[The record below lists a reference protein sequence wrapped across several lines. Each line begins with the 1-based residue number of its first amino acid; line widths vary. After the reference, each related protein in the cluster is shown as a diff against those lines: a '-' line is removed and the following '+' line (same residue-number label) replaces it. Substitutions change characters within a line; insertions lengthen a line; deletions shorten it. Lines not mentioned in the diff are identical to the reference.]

1 MIDGNQ
7 FLSMLGMLTPF
18 VVLAKLNSSANLKK
32 EERYKQFLMPFLAIV
47 LCLAAMAFLSE
58 IYDGLVLLMQS
69 VSGWIDQLGGFL
81 LTKLPD
87 NMAMVGNFVQNCSDK
102 LDTFIKSLNLNF
114 WAFFIANA
122 AILLAY
128 VVVKKI
134 LLAFLRRLFKDG
146 GLFQKTAALFYDYDE
161 DDDRWYL
168 NPKFSQART
177 FLKVMYVTAVA
188 LGVVGV
194 LASSWLYL
202 NEWLTALYY
211 PVFSVI
217 VLGELYFLLDGYTK
231 AETKNQLEGEADTA
245 LNGGNYSIM
254 RGFLRRLFGDKLAAE
269 NTTVSEADQSVLTN
283 DELLTQ
289 LEASDDLV
297 VEIYGRYMRRRS
309 NDGMELDF
317 NYLLSGK
324 QLLCGQSM
332 LFSNP
337 FYYDL
342 IPYVFY
348 PFNQTLLR
356 KKKVLVVLGR
366 HGAEEDVEDW
376 CRKGFLSVTNTPD
389 LWNIGLLS
397 DEEQDLDVGIITRSN
412 VHNLK
417 LHEANRS
424 FFEDVEMV
432 VLVEPSRLVTTAQIG
447 LNSLVRLC
455 SGEGKK
461 LTFCSMDKNCDGLL
475 DSLSHVLMTV
485 INEVTATNRHKG
497 ASSYMIWEADGEY
510 LQHRMLPNLSRYL
523 GVGTELSF
531 AALKNQV
538 PETKWYGGDAFPV
551 LDTHWIAKQYY
562 YDLLHYAHLPANQ
575 ETMDRVF
582 QVSHNIWSVPMAPF
596 QYLTVEDESYN
607 MFEVKRAFSTR
618 ATDQGF
624 VNVIC
629 SDYLLK
635 DYMADNDTIFN
646 ADPKAIPYI
655 AADYARTARNTV
667 LRLCLRMSAGP
678 VSEAEI
684 CRELLLVDKIP
695 DDPAKVLWRAICENC
710 GYVGD
715 AGEDQDGQ
723 PALVYHTADED
734 VVFTANILVCKRRFN
749 METGKMENMY
759 AIKNQR
765 FISLV
770 LDALSMAEYIAED
783 ENGKQQFLGT
793 ELKGHILQ
801 KYLPG
806 QFFTFGGKYYE
817 MVRVTME
824 GRVLVRRA
832 SDHINGRPMYR
843 QIRNYHL
850 SNIKDSTVMGECRD
864 LGFMRISRQFADV
877 RVQTPGYWKMARYN
891 DFGSAVRVMLNGVPD
906 RLYNYKSVLRVELC
920 PEGGMS
926 AGTLHTLVPL
936 MNEVLRTLL
945 AENQDYLTVVANGE
959 AQLPSTMSLTV
970 DDSAQGENCF
980 YIIEDSQMDIGLLDA
995 VERNLNRIFEI
1006 VCDYLQWHEE
1016 KMSSSAAPV
1025 EAPAEP
1031 QEAPQEEPQEEQPQ
1045 PKGIKKVGAAIKKFF
1060 APVANWFRKVGTAVA
1075 DFFRKLFKRK
1085 KIDEAEPT
1093 EETPEGAEPIDE
1105 ASAQNRSMFSLPGV
1119 VKSAAP
1125 GEDEGADG
1133 PVQTVAGE
1141 GNDTLDFEKERV
1153 EQPGLVFTRPDYKD
1167 RYYLRYGSEEI
1178 EKSLHLTEL
1187 KDLLVA
1193 LGFGNSGL
1201 TQSRKGKDVAQM
1213 VERSFVPN
1221 REGVHYCDFCGCELS
1236 GMDYDIL
1243 GDGRERCPS
1252 CSRTAVKDA
1261 DEFARIHASVMRNLK
1276 LFFGIR
1282 INAPVHIQM
1291 VNSRKLHKALG
1302 MSFVPSGQ
1310 YDGRVL
1316 GVAIKDKNGYSILI
1330 ENGAPRLQST
1340 MTMVHEMT
1348 HIWQYLHWDA
1358 KEIRN
1363 QYGDSELEV
1372 YEGMA
1377 KWVEIQ
1383 YTYMLNE
1390 VEAAKREELIT
1401 RCREDA
1407 YGYGFVKYADKYPL
1421 SIGGRPGGATPFD
1434 NIKTPL

>member
-1 MIDGNQ
+1 MTDGNQ
-7 FLSMLGMLTPF
+7 FLSMIGMLAPF
-18 VVLAKLNSSANLKK
+18 VILAKLNASANLKK
-32 EERYKQFLMPFLAIV
+32 EERYKQFLMPILAII
-47 LCLAAMAFLSE
+47 LCIVAMAFLSE
-58 IYDGLVLLMQS
+58 IYDGLVQLMQS
-69 VSGWIDQLGGFL
+69 VSGWVDQLGGFL
-81 LTKLPD
+81 TEKLPA
-87 NMAMVGNFVQNCSDK
+87 NLSAVGSFVENLSDK

-128 VVVKKI
+128 VIVKKI
-134 LLAFLRRLFKDG
+134 LLAFLRPLFRDG
-146 GLFQKTAALFYDYDE
+146 NLFQKTAALFYDYDE

-217 VLGELYFLLDGYTK
+217 VLGELCFLLDGYTK
-231 AETKNQLEGEADTA
+231 AETKNRLEGEADTA

-269 NTTVSEADQSVLTN
+269 NTTVSEVGQSVLTN
-283 DELLTQ
+283 DELLTE
-289 LEASDDLV
+289 LEASDDPAV
-297 VEIYGRYMRRRS
+297 ATYGHYMRRRS

-324 QLLCGQSM
+324 QLLGGQSM

-342 IPYVFY
+342 VPYVFY

-397 DEEQDLDVGIITRSN
+397 DKEQDLDVGIISRSN

-417 LHEANRS
+417 LHEANRA
-424 FFEDVEMV
+424 FFEDVETV

-475 DSLSHVLMTV
+475 DTLSHLLMTV

-497 ASSYMIWEADGEY
+497 ASSYMIWEADGDY

-551 LDTHWIAKQYY
+551 QDIHWIAKQYY
-562 YDLLHYAHLPANQ
+562 YDLLHYANLPTNQ
-575 ETMDRVF
+575 ETMDRAF

-667 LRLCLRMSAGP
+667 LRLCLRMSAAP
-678 VSEAEI
+678 VTESEI

-695 DDPAKVLWRAICENC
+695 DDPAKVLWQAICENC
-710 GYVGD
+710 GYVGE
-715 AGEDQDGQ
+715 ASEDRDGQ
-723 PALVYHTADED
+723 CALIYHTADGD
-734 VVFTANILVCKRRFN
+734 VEFTANILVCKRRFN

-759 AIKNQR
+759 SITNQR

-770 LDALSMAEYIAED
+770 LDALSLAEYIAED

-817 MVRVTME
+817 MVRLTKE

-850 SNIKDSTVMGECRD
+850 SNITDSNVMGECRD
-864 LGFMRISRQFADV
+864 LGFMRIFRQYADI
-877 RVQTPGYWKMARYN
+877 RVQTPGYWKMERYN
-891 DFGSAVRVMLNGVPD
+891 DFGSATRVILNGIPD
-906 RLYNYKSVLRVELC
+906 RLYNYKSVLRVELF
-920 PEGGMS
+920 PEGGVS

-945 AENQDYLTVVANGE
+945 AENQDYLTVVVNGE
-959 AQLPSTMSLTV
+959 AQLPSTMSLSL
-970 DDSAQGENCF
+970 DDSTQRENCF

-1016 KMSSSAAPV
+1016 KLSGPETPAQ
-1025 EAPAEP
+1025 APAEP
-1031 QEAPQEEPQEEQPQ
+1031 GEEPEQTQPEPE

-1060 APVANWFRKVGTAVA
+1060 TPIGNWFKKVGSAIA
-1075 DFFRKLFKRK
+1075 NFFRKLFKRK
-1085 KIDEAEPT
+1085 KTGDEDPTGGATEGT
-1093 EETPEGAEPIDE
+1093 EEASEQNESLCNTPRA
-1105 ASAQNRSMFSLPGV
+1105 M
-1119 VKSAAP
+1119 KSAAS
-1125 GEDEGADG
+1125 GEDAGADG
-1133 PVQTVAGE
+1133 PVETVAGA
-1141 GNDTLDFEKERV
+1141 GNDTLEFEKEQV
-1153 EQPGLVFTRPDYKD
+1153 QQPGLVFTRPEYKD

-1178 EKSLHLTEL
+1178 ENSLCLTAL
-1187 KDLLVA
+1187 KELLVA

-1201 TQSRKGKDVAQM
+1201 TQSRKGKDVAEM

-1261 DEFARIHASVMRNLK
+1261 EEFARIHDSVMRNLK
-1276 LFFGIR
+1276 MFFGIR

-1291 VNSRKLHKALG
+1291 VNSKKLHKALD
-1302 MSFVPSGQ
+1302 MSFVPTGQ

-1316 GVAIKDKNGYSILI
+1316 GVAIKDRNGYTILI

-1340 MTMVHEMT
+1340 MTMVHELT

-1358 KEIRN
+1358 KDIRK
-1363 QYGDSELEV
+1363 QYGDMELEV

-1401 RCREDA
+1401 RCRQDA
-1407 YGYGFVKYADKYPL
+1407 YGFGFVKYAEKYPM